1 MSARTRTEV
10 ERGLSRRVVECA
22 VAALLLFLSA
32 LVLWDS
38 YDRGAGWADGPQSGF
53 FPARVGWLML
63 IASGFAFIT
72 GVRRP
77 DTVFVTWEQLR
88 QVARVFVPLVLY
100 VLGIEFLGIYVA
112 SALFMVF
119 FMVTLGS
126 FRWWSILLAA
136 ILVPLI
142 TFWVFEQRFHV
153 PLPKG
158 PVEALLGF

>member
-1 MSARTRTEV
+1 MSASTGADL

-22 VAALLLFLSA
+22 VAALLLVLSA

-77 DTVFVTWEQLR
+77 DTVFVRWEQLR